1 MKASGCPLCDA
12 AGGHVVFRG
21 DKFRLVR
28 AEEDPAVPAFYRVI
42 WNEHVGEWSDLS
54 PAERALC
61 MDAIVRVERVLRER
75 LAPTKI
81 NLAALGNMVP
91 HLHWHVI
98 ARFDWDS
105 RFPAPVWSPARREAD
120 SMRIAAI
127 EALRPGLEQAL
138 ADALAGSGNCAAA

>member
-1 MKASGCPLCDA
+1 M
-12 AGGHVVFRG
+12 
-21 DKFRLVR
+21 
-28 AEEDPAVPAFYRVI
+28 PAFYRVV
-42 WNEHVGEWSDLS
+42 WNEHVSEFSDL
-54 PAERALC
+54 PAADRALC
-61 MDAIVRVERVLRER
+61 MDAVVRVERVLRER

-120 SMRIAAI
+120 AARIAAI
-127 EALRPGLEQAL
+127 EALRPDLEQAL
-138 ADALAGSGNCAAA
+138 AAALGGSGNRSAG